1 MKDQEYVKV
10 GPLYKLT
17 IGGER
22 FFTPLEQKHIGLK
35 VISLLVSSHSDT

>member
-17 IGGER
+17 IGGQR
-22 FFTPLEQKHIGLK
+22 FFYPFRTKTYWFKSHLI
-35 VISLLVSSHSDT
+35 ISVQS